1 MEPVQ
6 ESSIKVARLV
16 FPASAVPPDVG
27 DRVAAERLRRRW
39 TQARLAARAKLSRA
53 AVYRLEGGSLPVRA
67 DTLFRVAHALDM
79 PIRDLVPD
87 WPEWDPIK
95 GHGHGEGVRKRRR
108 EIGLTMA
115 ELADM
120 VGVSEATLSRHE
132 RSVGVSGVFL
142 VREGD
147 EIVSRDDRLSDA
159 LDRAAATLMLHT

>member
-6 ESSIKVARLV
+6 ESSMKVARLV
-16 FPASAVPPDVG
+16 FPASAVPSDVG
-27 DRVAAERLRRRW
+27 DRVSRERRRVGW
-39 TQARLAARAKLSRA
+39 TQARLAVRSGLSRA

-67 DTLFRVAHALDM
+67 DTLFRIAHALDL
-79 PIRDLVPD
+79 PIRELVPD

-95 GHGHGEGVRKRRR
+95 GHGHGEGVRKRPRA
-108 EIGLTMA
+108 IGLTMA

-132 RSVGVSGVFL
+132 RSVGVSGAFL

-159 LDRAAATLMLHT
+159 LDRAAATLKLRT